1 MGKLELLYNSGGD
14 VKQSLL
20 GGGNVVLLQRINI
33 ATVRSKRN
41 GGVLDI
47 CDFH

>member
-20 GGGNVVLLQRINI
+20 GGGECSI
-33 ATVRSKRN
+33 ASKDKHCYCQVQKKRW
-41 GGVLDI
+41 GTRYL
-47 CDFH
+47 